1 MATRFIG
8 IKEMCKLTGK
18 SKPTLWR
25 MYAKRKEFPTPVR
38 TQSGLFWGWPETVF
52 EEWVDYRRAAAKAE
66 WQTLRK

>member
-25 MYAKRKEFPTPVR
+25 MYAKRKEFPAPVR
-38 TQSGLFWGWPETVF
+38 TQSGSFLGWPETVY
-52 EEWVDYRRAAAKAE
+52 EEWVSQ
-66 WQTLRK
+66 QTKEA